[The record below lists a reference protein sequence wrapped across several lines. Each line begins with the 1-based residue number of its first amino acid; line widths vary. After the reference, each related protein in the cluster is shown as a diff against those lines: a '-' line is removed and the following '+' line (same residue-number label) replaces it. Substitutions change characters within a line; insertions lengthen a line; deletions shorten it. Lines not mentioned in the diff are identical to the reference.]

1 MKLHQVIKHLIAIWL
16 FCAATNNY
24 AAIDLAKTY
33 ELADKNDPQWSAV
46 KHAYQAQKEG
56 YNQTRSQLLP
66 SLSLGAEVAQKN
78 TETDG
83 GSEDDYQQQVYSASV
98 SQPLFQLESWYN
110 VKKAKATDKQADIEF
125 EAALQSFL
133 IRILD
138 TYLNV
143 LRAKETLAFTKAE
156 ESAIARQKDQ
166 TEQRF
171 QVGLIAKTDVHEAQ
185 AAYDIA
191 VVQRII
197 AERDLSLTLRSLET
211 LTGTVI
217 QEVQYLAED
226 FPISLP
232 QPNDIEAWV
241 NLSLENNKS
250 LLAAKFNENAAQYEY
265 DAKKALHY
273 PTLDLVGSYQK
284 LSSDA
289 TSVIGGIESETP
301 DTETTTIALQL
312 NVPLYTG
319 GLVSSSRRQAKSL
332 LYKAQDDTRFTEKD
346 LLKNVSNLVRVVQTR
361 VAEVNAQRLSIRSA
375 ESALEATKA
384 GYEAGTRTIVDVL
397 DAQRLLYQAKRNYA
411 DARFNY
417 ILDSLR
423 LKELSGILSPK
434 DIASI
439 NEWLRI

>member
-1 MKLHQVIKHLIAIWL
+1 MNLNQLTKHLLAFWL
-16 FCAATNNY
+16 FSVATNLY
-24 AAIDLAKTY
+24 AAIDLAETY
-33 ELADKNDPQWSAV
+33 KLADKNDPQWSAI
-46 KHAYQAQKEG
+46 KHTYQAQKEN
-56 YNQTRSQLLP
+56 YYQVRSQLLP
-66 SLSLGAEVAQKN
+66 SLSLGAELAQKN
-78 TETDG
+78 TEADG

-98 SQPLFQLESWYN
+98 SQPLFQMESWHN
-110 VKKAKATDKQADIEF
+110 VKKAKATDKQIDIEF

-143 LRAKETLAFTKAE
+143 LRANETLAFRKAE

-185 AAYDIA
+185 AAFDIA

-197 AERDLSLTLRSLET
+197 AERDLSLSLKNLET
-211 LTGTVI
+211 LTGTLI
-217 QEVQYLAED
+217 KEVQYLADD
-226 FPISLP
+226 FPILLP
-232 QPNDIEAWV
+232 QPNDINEWV
-241 NLSLENNKS
+241 NMALENNKS
-250 LLAAKFNENAAQYEY
+250 LRAAKLNESAAMHEY

-273 PTLDLVGSYQK
+273 PTVDLVGSYQK
-284 LSSDA
+284 LSTDA
-289 TSVIGGIESETP
+289 TNVISGIQTETP

-319 GLVSSSRRQAKSL
+319 GLVSSSRRRAKSL

-397 DAQRLLYQAKRNYA
+397 VAQRALYQAKRNYA

-423 LKELSGILSPK
+423 LKELAGILSPE

-439 NEWLRI
+439 NQWLRV